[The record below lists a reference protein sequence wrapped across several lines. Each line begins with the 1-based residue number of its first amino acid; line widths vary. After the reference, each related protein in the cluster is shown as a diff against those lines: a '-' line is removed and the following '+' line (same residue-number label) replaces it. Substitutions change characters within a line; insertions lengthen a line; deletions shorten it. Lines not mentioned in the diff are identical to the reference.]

1 MLFGLRIKKLKW
13 KIKMNEKTLKLLL
26 NKLNIHLND
35 LDLCH
40 LYAYLSVVDIEGA
53 ITNSED
59 VKKGSLVFKSLN
71 GL

>member
-13 KIKMNEKTLKLLL
+13 KIKMSEKALKLLL

-35 LDLCH
+35 LDLYH
-40 LYAYLSVVDIEGA
+40 LYTYLSVVDIEGA
-53 ITNSED
+53 IINSED

>member
-40 LYAYLSVVDIEGA
+40 LYTYLSVVDIEGA
-53 ITNSED
+53 IINSED